1 MKCEQK
7 QQNET
12 VKSETKTTD
21 LVLGKTKEKEE
32 RKKRKTFQERKS
44 ERRERASVTV

>member
-7 QQNET
+7 QQKKT
-12 VKSETKTTD
+12 VQSETKTTD

-32 RKKRKTFQERKS
+32 RKKEENISRKKE
-44 ERRERASVTV
+44 